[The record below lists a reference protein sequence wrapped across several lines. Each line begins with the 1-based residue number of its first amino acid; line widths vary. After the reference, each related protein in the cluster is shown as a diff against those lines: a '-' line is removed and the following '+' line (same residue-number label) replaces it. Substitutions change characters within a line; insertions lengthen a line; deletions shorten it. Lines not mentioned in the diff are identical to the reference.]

1 MSAEDRSFD
10 ELLKDAPKA
19 HVSDTVSIAGTLAKS
34 DDPGKF
40 VLTMADGKSVTL
52 DTSAVKKH
60 MVLGH
65 SVGHTVVLV
74 EVDGASAEEAG
85 LHPGPG
91 SQSSTIGGWLD
102 QPHTSPI
109 HILDKP
115 PFIDLNTPPCKTE
128 NAVHE
133 VHEQTDH
140 QAAQIA
146 GATPFSLALQHQV
159 AQAQLEALYY
169 SGLGGMRTYFSL
181 NWTTDHHTI
190 FKVIA
195 DPMR

>member
-1 MSAEDRSFD
+1 MSTEDRSFD

-19 HVSDTVSIAGTLAKS
+19 NVSDTVSIAGTLAKS

-74 EVDGASAEEAG
+74 EVDGASAKEAG
-85 LHPGPG
+85 LSTEGTMGALG
-91 SQSSTIGGWLD
+91 STFFTD
-102 QPHTSPI
+102 PHTAPF
-109 HILDKP
+109 HYLDKP
-115 PFIDLNTPPCKTE
+115 PFLDPNTPPSNTE
-128 NAVHE
+128 NAFNPVHG
-133 VHEQTDH
+133 QAD

-146 GATPFSLALQHQV
+146 GVTPFSLALQHHV